1 MQWTR
6 WVLPLGLS
14 AAAVVGFL
22 CFTGC
27 EDADNV
33 SSLTVEPSF
42 VDLARVAVTNPT
54 SITLT
59 FSVAEKD
66 LRDLSLPLKWAV
78 KDKSLGDIAFQS
90 GRSVAYIVKWL
101 DPDDDGGWVHG
112 VNALTVVDQYG
123 ARGAATILQ

>member
-1 MQWTR
+1 
-6 WVLPLGLS
+6 
-14 AAAVVGFL
+14 
-22 CFTGC
+22 
-27 EDADNV
+27 
-33 SSLTVEPSF
+33 LTVDPSF
-42 VDLARVAVTNPT
+42 VDLSRVVVTNPA

-66 LRDLSLPLKWAV
+66 LRDLSLPLRWAV

-90 GRSVAYIVKWL
+90 GRSVAYVVKWL
-101 DPDDDGGWVHG
+101 DPNDDNGWAHG